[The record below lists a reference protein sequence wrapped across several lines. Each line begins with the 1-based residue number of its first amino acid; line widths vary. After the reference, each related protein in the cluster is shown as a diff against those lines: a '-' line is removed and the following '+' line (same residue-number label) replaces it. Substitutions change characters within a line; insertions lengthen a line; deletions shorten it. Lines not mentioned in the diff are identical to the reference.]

1 MKSSALMPPPLSTG
15 EDDDLKHTLAFK
27 ELLLAIDALCINNFL
42 NFELPT
48 IEALDCAINAISSHD
63 LTPAESLG
71 AFTHHLSS
79 KSLIPGHSGKL
90 EKEDIS
96 IISSGF

>member
-15 EDDDLKHTLAFK
+15 EDDDLKHTLAIK
-27 ELLLAIDALCINNFL
+27 ELLAIHALCINNFL